1 MKFYAHKNQTL
12 VAHLQGVAK
21 QAGEFAAFFSSPEQG
36 KLAGLLHDLGKAEE
50 NFLVRIQS
58 DDRKGKK
65 EPHAH
70 HGAALLLDDRPDEGF
85 VAKPFWPAAFAING
99 HHAGLH
105 NRDDLQKMRSA
116 WSAKAQA
123 AVQRVKDDWGNN
135 GWPLAGDALPAH
147 LPTWLQQL
155 PFDATFTSEGWRAV
169 DLYTRFLF
177 SALVDADRLDTEASE
192 LGKDKSAE
200 QRQWRK
206 FKATDLL
213 GMVERQ
219 IQSEGERA
227 RENQTA
233 PDVLKV
239 RSEVADF
246 CRRPETH
253 AKRGVFT
260 LTVPTGGGKTLA
272 SLLFALSHANHHSQ
286 WLKSDGTPSDH
297 PAEAWRHPIRRVIIV
312 IPFLSIIQQ
321 TAEKLQRL
329 FGDSDEN
336 GKALTLVRTVLE
348 HHSQAADPPLH
359 DRETGKKDDPD
370 GFGLLETRR
379 RLAAENWDA
388 PVVITTSVQF
398 FDSLFS
404 RRPADARKLHNIA
417 QSVIVFDEVQTLP
430 PHLLRPILDALDE
443 LASPDR
449 PYGCSVVL
457 CTATQPALAKDP
469 ETFPDGAGL
478 TVSPIIP
485 LDDAKRH
492 FRELDRT
499 HIIGFA
505 KDGGDRAPLTPE
517 KLADALLKAPNQQAL
532 AIVNTRKAARRCFD
546 SLRKACEKNPDLLP
560 GTFHLSTWMTPAHR
574 LEVLREVRERL
585 EAKQPC
591 VLVSTQ
597 CIEAGVDVDFPAVW
611 RAYGPYDSIV
621 QAAGR
626 CNRNGK
632 LGKQGGTVQVFD
644 LVDGKGNRLEKLPG
658 GVYASATEQ
667 TELLCRLG
675 LAKPE
680 EPDSFATFFRLL
692 YQTSVPDDCEI
703 QRERGQLHFERVSEL
718 FHLIDTFSVP
728 LIVPKVFDPAKSS
741 DSDVP
746 ISSDD
751 PTPVARWLEKNLPK
765 GFLTPVEWRTIQPH
779 ILHIDLHNAALRS
792 QLFGGQI
799 AAPAFSGEKPDEC
812 SLWRLTA
819 CSLYQ
824 GGLHGAGLDG
834 TASLINPLL
843 GGL

>member
-12 VAHLQGVAK
+12 VAHLQCVAK
-21 QAGEFAAFFSSPEQG
+21 QAGEFASFFGAAEQG
-36 KLAGLLHDLGKAEE
+36 NLAGLLHDLGKAEE
-50 NFLVRIQS
+50 NFLTRIES
-58 DDRKGKK
+58 NDTKGKK

-85 VAKPFWPAAFAING
+85 VAKPFWPVAFAING

-105 NRDDLQKMRSA
+105 DRHDLQKIPSA
-116 WSAKAQA
+116 YSAKARA
-123 AVQRVKDDWGNN
+123 AVRRVKEDWGSNA
-135 GWPLAGDALPAH
+135 WPLMRDELPPHLPA
-147 LPTWLQQL
+147 WLQQL

-169 DLYTRFLF
+169 DFYTRFLF
-177 SALVDADRLDTEASE
+177 SALVDADRLDSEGNE
-192 LGKDKSAE
+192 LGKEKSAE

-206 FKATDLL
+206 FNATALL
-213 GMVERQ
+213 DMVEDR
-219 IQSEGERA
+219 IKAEGKKA
-227 RENQTA
+227 RDSQTA
-233 PDVLKV
+233 PNVLTV
-239 RSEVADF
+239 RDEVANF
-246 CRRPETH
+246 CRRPEIH
-253 AKRGVFT
+253 QKRGVFT

-272 SLLFALSHANHHSQ
+272 SLLFALTHAKHHNQ
-286 WLKSDGTPSDH
+286 RLKCDSTPTDDA
-297 PAEAWRHPIRRVIIV
+297 AEAWRHPIRRVIIV

-329 FGDSDEN
+329 FGDIDEN
-336 GKALTLVRTVLE
+336 GKALASVRTVLE
-348 HHSQAADPPLH
+348 HHSQAADPPLP
-359 DRETGKKDDPD
+359 DREKSKKDDPD

-388 PVVITTSVQF
+388 PIVVTTSVQF

-417 QSVIVFDEVQTLP
+417 QSVIVFDEVQMLP
-430 PHLLRPILDALDE
+430 PHLLRPILDALGE
-443 LASPDR
+443 FTSPER

-478 TVSPIIP
+478 SVSPIIP
-485 LDDAKRH
+485 EDDAKRH

-499 HIIGFA
+499 CIIGLK
-505 KDGGDRAPLTPE
+505 KDGNGPVALTPE
-517 KLADALLKAPNQQAL
+517 QLVDALLKAPNQQAL

-546 SLRKACEKNPDLLP
+546 SLRKACKENSDLLHA
-560 GTFHLSTWMTPAHR
+560 TFHLSTWMTPAHR
-574 LEVLREVRERL
+574 LEVLREVRQRL
-585 EAKQPC
+585 DAKKPC
-591 VLVSTQ
+591 LLISTQ

-632 LGKQGGTVQVFD
+632 LGKQGGVVQVFK
-644 LVDGKGNRLEKLPG
+644 LVDDKGEQMETLPK

-667 TELLCRLG
+667 TGLLCRLG

-680 EPDSFATFFRLL
+680 EPDSFTTYFRFL
-692 YQTSVPDDCEI
+692 YQTNVPDDCEI

-741 DSDVP
+741 DADIP
-746 ISSDD
+746 MSSDD
-751 PTPVARWLEKNLPK
+751 PTPVAQWLEKTLPK
-765 GFLTPVEWRTIQPH
+765 GFLTPVEWRSIQPH
-779 ILHIDLHNAALRS
+779 LLNIDLHNAALRS
-792 QLFGGQI
+792 QLFSGQI
-799 AAPAFSGEKPDEC
+799 AAPAIPGEKPDEC